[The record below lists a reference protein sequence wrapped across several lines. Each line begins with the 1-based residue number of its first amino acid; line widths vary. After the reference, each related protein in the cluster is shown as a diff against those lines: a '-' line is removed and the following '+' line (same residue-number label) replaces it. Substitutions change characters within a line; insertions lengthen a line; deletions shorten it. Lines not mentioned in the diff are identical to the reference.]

1 MKNLWFLL
9 LLSLPATAAPPAP
22 PAKLL
27 RQFVRA
33 LTDSHTSDSVL
44 IARFMCPDVLLQ
56 RNNPRADTAR
66 MWLHG
71 WRTEMQKQAQLSPRQ
86 VRRARVLPSRQVPHP
101 TFHMLGGEDD
111 AYVMQVEGRP
121 NLYFLVHGQQIAS
134 FLLLNQGGE
143 AYFVDFCR

>member
-1 MKNLWFLL
+1 MKKLWCLL
-9 LLSLPATAAPPAP
+9 LLSLPATAAPPAT

-44 IARFMCPDVLLQ
+44 IARFMCPDLLLQ
-56 RNNPRADTAR
+56 RGNPRVDTAR
-66 MWLHG
+66 AWLHG
-71 WRTEMQKQAQLSPRQ
+71 WRAEVQKQQLSSRQ

-101 TFHMLGGEDD
+101 GFHMLGGEED
-111 AYVMQVEGRP
+111 AYVVQVAGGP
-121 NLYFLVHGQQIAS
+121 SFYLLVHGQQIAS